1 MKFLT
6 ISFLS
11 LILLVGCT
19 RDDTNN
25 SNEVIDNVN
34 EAAIT
39 EQEQTLPTPVRRSE
53 ECSILASD
61 QLPANWPDDIPF
73 YVNSTLT
80 YVECSPNDSDSY
92 EVRLT
97 TTDEFDDVVS
107 FFGTNVADEKWVV
120 SSFEDT
126 GPYGYAGYKLL
137 NAQKE
142 GRELIIDIRHS
153 GDQLPE
159 GTTEIIYRERIY

>member
-25 SNEVIDNVN
+25 SKEVIDNVN

-39 EQEQTLPTPVRRSE
+39 EQEQTMPTPVRRSE
-53 ECSILASD
+53 VCSILAPD

-73 YVNSTLT
+73 YVNSTFT
-80 YVECSPNDSDSY
+80 SVQCAPTESDSY

-97 TTDEFDDVVS
+97 TTDDYDDVVS
-107 FFGTNVADEKWVV
+107 FFGSNVADQNWVI

-126 GPYGYAGYKLL
+126 GPYGYTGYKIM

-142 GRELIIDIRHS
+142 GRELIVDIRHS
-153 GDQLPE
+153 GDQLPQ
-159 GTTEIIYRERIY
+159 GTTEIIYRERMY